1 MWYNTTELPIVI
13 RYRKDGDKILVNG
26 LNKNLNKLFIDL
38 KVPMSLRD
46 STVLVCKNN
55 DVLMAM
61 GIKKSDLLTKST
73 LEKNIK
79 IMLLEE

>member
-1 MWYNTTELPIVI
+1 MSSISRNENLIQAGGFLEYST
-13 RYRKDGDKILVNG
+13 

-38 KVPMSLRD
+38 KVPMSERNN
-46 STVLVCKNN
+46 TVLVCKNEN
-55 DVLMAM
+55 VLAAL

-79 IMLLEE
+79 IMLLED